1 MLLLA
6 KGKEVNDE
14 DNLVRIKSRE
24 CKKMEHEILNLNK
37 KVQDLKEKE
46 NGCEVRDYNYILNQL
61 LLLLL
66 IKLKSLLTTTITPLI
81 IIN

>member
-14 DNLVRIKSRE
+14 DNLMRTKSRE
-24 CKKMEHEILNLNK
+24 CKKMEQEILKINK

-46 NGCEVRDYNYILNQL
+46 NGCEV
-61 LLLLL
+61 
-66 IKLKSLLTTTITPLI
+66 I
-81 IIN
+81 IIYITHFKSTCDFIIHYKFFFYPL